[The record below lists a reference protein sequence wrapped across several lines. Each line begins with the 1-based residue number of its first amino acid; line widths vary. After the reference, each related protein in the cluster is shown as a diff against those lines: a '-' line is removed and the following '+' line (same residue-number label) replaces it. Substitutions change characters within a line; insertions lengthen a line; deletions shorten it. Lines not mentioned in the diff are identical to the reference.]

1 MVQQADTLTMP
12 RIISV
17 IDRYVLRELTAPLW
31 FSGALLTFFL
41 LLDRIYNLT
50 DLVITK
56 GVPLHLVMQLLV
68 FMMPSFLA
76 LTLPMALLVAVLL
89 AGGRLAGDLE
99 VVAFQASGVGP
110 LRLFSPVFATA
121 IAVTMVAGA
130 LTIVVGPPANREFQ
144 AQLFK
149 ILQARATSGLKE
161 RVFNADFGDIVIYP
175 EEISASRVALHGLLV
190 SDERDPRLTRII
202 TAREGRLLTDEV
214 NRRITLRLIDGAVNE
229 ADVLPAAPLPGES
242 DTLAPTPKP
251 PGDEPQGGAAAAGRY
266 RHTLFG
272 IYDMSLPV
280 DAPLKGAARFEKP
293 EKDLSLTQIEQQIQI
308 FAAQPFRRAPF
319 EVEWHKRFA
328 FPLASLVLVLVGFP
342 LAIRSHRGGRAIALI
357 GSLTILTSYYLLLT
371 TLEGAALGTRIPAWV
386 AIWTP
391 NALFASAGLALMA
404 MVARDVRWRVPRW
417 ISSVRVRPGI
427 PRWRF
432 AGGERERERT
442 GSSPESSHIIDR
454 YLVRSHVTFMLVG
467 LSVAA
472 ALFVVVDLAQ
482 TLDRFLRV
490 KPPLAYIFE
499 HFVYRLPAW
508 LHDGLPIVMLVATI
522 FLFLTLTRYQEL
534 TALKAAGIS
543 LYRISAPILLLG
555 LVVAVAAGLFQELV
569 LPQLNERGEEVDR
582 VKIRGQLPRH
592 MQSRSRLWLRS
603 ADRRFYR
610 VELLAPGTSD
620 LYGVTILEVGPDFRL
635 LSRLDARRAHWTG
648 DAWELKDGAFREAR
662 SDGQIESVPFTVA
675 ALNLDERIEDFTHI
689 QKPVAAMSYLELS
702 EYVRKL
708 EAAGFHA
715 KKYLVELYAKL
726 AFPLVNLIM
735 VLVAI
740 PFALQAPR
748 STRLVGVGL
757 AIAIMVGYVVVHQA
771 AVALARA
778 DLLPPVLAAWTANV
792 IFLGLGLS
800 LFVRART

>member
-1 MVQQADTLTMP
+1 MP

-17 IDRYVLRELTAPLW
+17 IDRYVLSELFAPFWL
-31 FSGALLTFFL
+31 SGALLTFFL

-56 GVPLHLVMQLLV
+56 GVPLYLVLQLLA

-110 LRLFSPVFATA
+110 LRLFSPVFASA
-121 IAVTMVAGA
+121 LAVVLVSGA

-149 ILQARATSGLKE
+149 ILQARATAGLKE

-175 EEISASRVALHGLLV
+175 EEISPSQVALRGLLV

-202 TAREGRLLTDEV
+202 TAREGRLLSDEV

-229 ADVLPAAPLPGES
+229 ADVLPAMPLPGEP
-242 DTLAPTPKP
+242 DTLTPTPRP
-251 PGDEPQGGAAAAGRY
+251 PGEDVQGGAAAAGRY
-266 RHTLFG
+266 RYTLFG
-272 IYDMSLPV
+272 IYDMSLPI

-293 EKDLSLTQIEQQIQI
+293 EKDLSLLQLEEQIRA
-308 FAAQPFRRAPF
+308 FPDQPFRRAPF

-328 FPLASLVLVLVGFP
+328 FPLAALVFAIVGFP
-342 LAIRSHRGGRAIALI
+342 LAVRSHRGGRAIALI
-357 GSLTILTSYYLLLT
+357 GSLVILTAYYLLVT
-371 TLEGAALGTRIPAWV
+371 TLEGAALRTRIPAWL

-391 NALFASAGLALMA
+391 NVVFGAIGLTLMA
-404 MVARDVRWRVPRW
+404 MVARDLRMPRGLRRLLARLGRDRRTVPA
-417 ISSVRVRPGI
+417 
-427 PRWRF
+427 
-432 AGGERERERT
+432 AGREREHA
-442 GSSPESSHIIDR
+442 SSAHDSTHIIDR
-454 YLVRSHVTFMLVG
+454 YLVRSHVTFVLVG
-467 LSVAA
+467 LAVAA

-490 KPPLAYIFE
+490 KPPLAYILE
-499 HFVYRLPAW
+499 HFAYRLPAW

-555 LVVAVAAGLFQELV
+555 VGTAVAAGLFQELV
-569 LPQLNERGEEVDR
+569 LPRLNERGEEVDR

-603 ADRRFYR
+603 ADTRFYR

-620 LYGVTILEVGPDFRL
+620 LYGVTVLDVGPDFRL
-635 LSRLDARRAHWTG
+635 KSRLDARRAHWAG
-648 DAWELKDGAFREAR
+648 DAWEMKDGAFREAR
-662 SDGQIESVPFTVA
+662 ADGQIESVPFTLT
-675 ALNLDERIEDFTHI
+675 ALNLDERIEDFTQI

-702 EYVRKL
+702 EYVKRL
-708 EAAGFHA
+708 EAAGFPA
-715 KKYLVELYAKL
+715 RKYLVELDAKL

-735 VLVAI
+735 VVVAI

-748 STRLVGVGL
+748 STRLIGVGL
-757 AIAIMVGYVVVHQA
+757 AIVIMVGYVVVHQA

-778 DLLPPVLAAWTANV
+778 DLLPPLLAAWTANV

>member
-17 IDRYVLRELTAPLW
+17 IDRYVLRELIAPFGL
-31 FSGALLTFFL
+31 SAALLTFFL
-41 LLDRIYNLT
+41 LIDRIYNLT

-89 AGGRLAGDLE
+89 AGGRLAGDFE

-110 LRLFSPVFATA
+110 LRLFSPVL
-121 IAVTMVAGA
+121 AVALAVAMAAGA
-130 LTIVVGPPANREFQ
+130 LTIALGPPANREFQ

-161 RVFNADFGDIVIYP
+161 RVFNADFGNIVIYP
-175 EEISASRVALHGLLV
+175 EEISASQVALRGLLV
-190 SDERDPRLTRII
+190 SDERDARLTRII
-202 TAREGRLLTDEV
+202 TAREGRLLADEV

-229 ADVLPAAPLPGES
+229 ADVLPAMPLPGES
-242 DTLAPTPKP
+242 DTLAPIPRS
-251 PGDEPQGGAAAAGRY
+251 PGEETHGGAAAAGRY

-280 DAPLKGAARFEKP
+280 DTPLKGAARFEKP
-293 EKDLSLTQIEQQIQI
+293 EKDLSLAQLEGQIRV
-308 FAAQPFRRAPF
+308 FADQPFRRAPF

-328 FPLASLVLVLVGFP
+328 FPLAAIVFALVGFP
-342 LAIRSHRGGRAIALI
+342 LAVRSHRGGRAIALI
-357 GSLTILTSYYLLLT
+357 GSLTILTSYYLLMT
-371 TLEGAALGTRIPAWV
+371 TLESAALRTRIPAGV

-391 NALFASAGLALMA
+391 NAVFGVAGVALMG
-404 MVARDVRWRVPRW
+404 MVARDVRWRSPRFIW
-417 ISSVRVRPGI
+417 SVSPWPGA
-427 PRWRF
+427 WRRRSP
-432 AGGERERERT
+432 AVSHGRGRT
-442 GSSPESSHIIDR
+442 GPAADSSHILDR
-454 YLVRSHVTFMLVG
+454 YLVRSHVTFMLIG
-467 LSVAA
+467 LAVAA

-490 KPPLAYIFE
+490 KPPLTYILE
-499 HFVYRLPAW
+499 HFAYRLPAW
-508 LHDGLPIVMLVATI
+508 LHDGLPIVTLVATI
-522 FLFLTLTRYQEL
+522 FLFLTLTRYHEL

-543 LYRISAPILLLG
+543 LYRVSAPIILLG
-555 LVVAVAAGLFQELV
+555 VGVAIAAGLFQELV
-569 LPQLNERGEEVDR
+569 LPQLNERGDEVDR

-603 ADRRFYR
+603 ADSRFFR

-620 LYGVTILEVGPDFRL
+620 LYGVTILEVAPDFRL
-635 LSRLDARRAHWTG
+635 QSRLDARRAHWTG
-648 DAWELKDGAFREAR
+648 DTWEMKDGAFRETRA
-662 SDGQIESVPFTVA
+662 DGQIESVPFTVT
-675 ALNLDERIEDFTHI
+675 ALNLEERIEDFTQI
-689 QKPVAAMSYLELS
+689 QKPVAAMSYRELS

-708 EAAGFHA
+708 ESAGFHA
-715 KKYLVELYAKL
+715 RRYLVELYAKL

-757 AIAIMVGYVVVHQA
+757 AIVIMVGYVVVHQA